1 MSEFI
6 PEDLVAGEP
15 VISVRW
21 RLHKCA
27 LPLKSRHLHAFE
39 SRGLAAG
46 LKSWARQH
54 IEWTLAEGAL
64 KDPNGVM
71 TFVVDDQGRALM
83 GVEPYVALEPM
94 DVQALIERARA
105 CADDPVPGEVA
116 WVVREEGGKTSLVA
130 LMDASRVLSGAN
142 SLIAD
147 LAKTLDELQHD
158 DDR

>member
-54 IEWTLAEGAL
+54 IEWTLA
-64 KDPNGVM
+64 
-71 TFVVDDQGRALM
+71 
-83 GVEPYVALEPM
+83 
-94 DVQALIERARA
+94 
-105 CADDPVPGEVA
+105 
-116 WVVREEGGKTSLVA
+116 
-130 LMDASRVLSGAN
+130 
-142 SLIAD
+142 
-147 LAKTLDELQHD
+147 
-158 DDR
+158 